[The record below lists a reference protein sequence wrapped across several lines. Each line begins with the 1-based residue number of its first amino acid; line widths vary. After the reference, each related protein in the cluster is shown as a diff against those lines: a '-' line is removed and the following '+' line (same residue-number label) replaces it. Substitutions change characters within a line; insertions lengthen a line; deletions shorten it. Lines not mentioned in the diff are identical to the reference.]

1 MTPPASRPH
10 IGINLHRTATVAAT
24 DERALFG
31 FWAFMMSD
39 LIVFVLL
46 FATFAVMRHGTAA
59 APGPHEIFSLT
70 LTALETA
77 FLLSSTFIFSL
88 AAQAT
93 KLKQRAAAVAWMAL
107 TWLLGALFVATEIY
121 EFHDAFS
128 KGGYPSASGF
138 LSAWFTLVA
147 THGLHVSI
155 GLAWMALTA
164 FQVWHLGFREDV
176 ERRVLY
182 LGVFWHLLDV
192 VWIGIFSVVY
202 LSNLA

>member
-1 MTPPASRPH
+1 MNPISARPH
-10 IGINLHRTATVAAT
+10 IGINLHRNEAVAAT

-39 LIVFVLL
+39 LVVFVLL

-59 APGPHEIFSLT
+59 APGPQDIFSLPI
-70 LTALETA
+70 TALETA
-77 FLLSSTFIFSL
+77 CLLLSSFTFSL
-88 AAQAT
+88 AGQAT
-93 KLKQRAAAVAWMAL
+93 KLKQRSAAIAWMAL
-107 TWLLGALFVATEIY
+107 TGLLGATFVATELY

-128 KGGYPSASGF
+128 KGGHPSASGF

-155 GLAWMALTA
+155 GLGWMAVTA
-164 FQVWHLGFREDV
+164 FQVWRLGFREDI

-192 VWIGIFSVVY
+192 VWVGIFSVVY
-202 LSNLA
+202 LSSLA

>member
-1 MTPPASRPH
+1 MNPMVARPH
-10 IGINLHRTATVAAT
+10 IGINLHRNETAAAT

-39 LIVFVLL
+39 LVIFALL
-46 FATFAVMRHGTAA
+46 FATFAVMRHGTAD
-59 APGPHEIFSLT
+59 APGPREIFSLGI
-70 LTALETA
+70 TATETA
-77 FLLSSTFIFSL
+77 FLLLSSFTFSL
-88 AAQAT
+88 AGQAT
-93 KLKQRAAAVAWMAL
+93 KLKQRSGALAWMIL
-107 TWLLGALFVATEIY
+107 TWLLGVLFVATEVY
-121 EFHDAFS
+121 EFHDVFA
-128 KGGYPSASGF
+128 KGGQPSASGF

-155 GLAWMALTA
+155 GLLWMALTA
-164 FQVWHLGFREDV
+164 YQVWRLGFREDI

>member
-1 MTPPASRPH
+1 MSPISVRPH
-10 IGINLHRTATVAAT
+10 IGINLHRSETVAAT

-39 LIVFVLL
+39 LVVFVLL

-59 APGPHEIFSLT
+59 APGPRDIFSLT
-70 LTALETA
+70 ITALETA
-77 FLLSSTFIFSL
+77 CLLLSSFTFSF

-93 KLKQRAAAVAWMAL
+93 KLKQRSRAMAWMAL
-107 TWLLGALFVATEIY
+107 TCLLGALFVATEVY

-128 KGGYPSASGF
+128 KGAYPSASGF

-155 GLAWMALTA
+155 GLIWMALTA
-164 FQVWHLGFREDV
+164 FQVWRLGFREDV

-192 VWIGIFSVVY
+192 VWVGIFSVVY
-202 LSNLA
+202 LNNLA